1 MENRSYIRIE
11 TESGPCWA
19 EERGGEACLLTEA
32 PFFGGV
38 DTGWRR
44 PLESVRLLAP
54 FEGNKMVCVGKNY
67 FDHIE
72 EMKEAFG
79 DGVPEKPVLFI
90 KPSTCVNDPGGVV
103 SYPAVSHR
111 VDFEGELAIVIGR
124 RMTRNRRP
132 SPMSSAIPSATT
144 SPPGT
149 SRRGRG
155 SGPAARPLT
164 ASRPSGPGLSPG
176 WTRRRSPSSPG

>member
-19 EERGGEACLLTEA
+19 EERGGEACLLTAA

-90 KPSTCVNDPGGVV
+90 KPSTCVNDPDGVV
-103 SYPAVSHR
+103 LYPAVSQR
-111 VDFEGELAIVIGR
+111 VVFAGGQAICKGR
-124 RMTRNRRP
+124 RLT
-132 SPMSSAIPSATT
+132 
-144 SPPGT
+144 PGQ
-149 SRRGRG
+149 
-155 SGPAARPLT
+155 A
-164 ASRPSGPGLSPG
+164 
-176 WTRRRSPSSPG
+176 